1 MKIERMQYLFSFFR
15 IETFFRQKIG
25 ANGWISRD
33 IWYWEGGTSMAQRRT
48 DLAVEAHQLWREGA
62 GDASSLPGV
71 RAEEE
76 DREGFSATAVTIS
89 SQEAAQALG
98 KPQGTYIT
106 LELDGLLRRE
116 ENAFQRAVHAVA
128 DCLRPL
134 LPESGPALVI
144 GLGNRAVTPDLIGPL
159 AVDNLLATRHLVEQI
174 PEHFGGLRPVAAA
187 APGVLASTGME
198 SSLVAQALAVR
209 LKPSCVVVVDALAC
223 RSLDRLCRTV
233 QLSNAGVVPGSGVG
247 NHRSALDR
255 ESLGVPVFTVG
266 APTVVDGAT
275 LALDLLE
282 RAGRPDM
289 DRADLPGGE
298 DFFVTPREVDQRV
311 ADLGRVLGYAVSMA
325 LNPSLSVEELV
336 TLLE

>member
-1 MKIERMQYLFSFFR
+1 
-15 IETFFRQKIG
+15 
-25 ANGWISRD
+25 
-33 IWYWEGGTSMAQRRT
+33 MAQRRT

-76 DREGFSATAVTIS
+76 EREGFPVTTVTITS
-89 SQEAAQALG
+89 PEAAQALG
-98 KPQGTYIT
+98 KPQGTYVT

-116 ENAFQRAVHAVA
+116 EGAFQRAVGAVA
-128 DCLRPL
+128 DSLRPL
-134 LPESGPALVI
+134 LPEDGPALVV

-159 AVDNLLATRHLVEQI
+159 AVDHLLVTRHLVEQV
-174 PEHFGGLRPVAAA
+174 PEHFGHLRPVAAA

-198 SSLVAQALAVR
+198 SSLVAQALVQR
-209 LKPSCVVVVDALAC
+209 LKPSCVVAVDALAS

-233 QLSNAGVVPGSGVG
+233 QLSDAGVVPGSGVG
-247 NHRSALDR
+247 NHRAALDR
-255 ESLGVPVFTVG
+255 ESLGAPVFTVG
-266 APTVVDGAT
+266 VPTVVDGAT

-282 RAGRPDM
+282 RAGRPGLE
-289 DRADLPGGE
+289 RGDLPAGE

-325 LNPSLSVEELV
+325 LNPSLSVDDL
-336 TLLE
+336 TMLLE